1 MKEIDYYLTSSS
13 PFNYLGFKPI
23 QDVATK
29 HGYTLNIRPE
39 NIRGIWAETGAVPPA
54 ERPVIRQRMRLIELE
69 RFALHRGVPLNK
81 EPKFFPV
88 DPTLADQTIISLIE
102 QGENPQPYMAGIFAY
117 VWAHE
122 KNIADEETLFN
133 LLKEH
138 NHNPETTLT
147 LAKSTTIT
155 TIRDTNTQ
163 LAVKAG
169 ALGVPSY
176 VLNGECFWGQDRIS
190 LLDEAIT
197 TERSFING

>member
-23 QDVATK
+23 QDVVAK
-29 HGYTLNIRPE
+29 HGYTLNIRPV

-54 ERPVIRQRMRLIELE
+54 ERPPIRQRMRLIELQ
-69 RFALHRGVPLNK
+69 RFALHRGVPLNLQ
-81 EPKFFPV
+81 PKFFPV
-88 DPTLADQTIISLIE
+88 DPALADQTIIALIE
-102 QGENPQPYMAGIFAY
+102 QGENPQPYMAGIFTS
-117 VWAHE
+117 VWVHE
-122 KNIADEETLFN
+122 RDIADENTLYDLLEEHSHNPKETLNFAK
-133 LLKEH
+133 KE
-138 NHNPETTLT
+138 
-147 LAKSTTIT
+147 AIT
-155 TIRDTNTQ
+155 TIRDKNTQ

-197 TERSFING
+197 TGRSFLNG

>member
-23 QDVATK
+23 QDVAVK
-29 HGYTLNIRPE
+29 HGYTLNIRPV

-54 ERPVIRQRMRLIELE
+54 ERPPIRQRMRLIELE
-69 RFALHRGVPLNK
+69 RFALHRDVPLNLQ
-81 EPKFFPV
+81 PKFFPV
-88 DPTLADQTIISLIE
+88 DPTLADQTIIALIE
-102 QGENPQPYMAGIFAY
+102 QGENPQPYMAGIFAS
-117 VWAHE
+117 VWVHE
-122 KNIADEETLFN
+122 QDIADEITLFT
-133 LLKEH
+133 LLQQH
-138 NHNPETTLT
+138 NHNPEGVLN
-147 LAKSTTIT
+147 LAKSEAIT
-155 TIRDTNTQ
+155 KIRDQNTQ

-197 TERSFING
+197 TGRSFING

>member
-23 QDVATK
+23 QDVAAK
-29 HGYTLNIRPE
+29 HGYTLNIRPV

-54 ERPVIRQRMRLIELE
+54 ERPPIRQRMRLVELE

-88 DPTLADQTIISLIE
+88 DPTLADKTIIALIE
-102 QGENPQPYMAGIFAY
+102 QDKDPQPYMAGIFAS
-117 VWAHE
+117 VWVHE
-122 KNIADEETLFN
+122 KNIADETTLID
-133 LLKEH
+133 LLNEH
-138 NHNPETTLT
+138 NHNPEKTLE
-147 LAKSTTIT
+147 LAKSVEIT
-155 TIRDTNTQ
+155 TIRDENTQ
-163 LAVKAG
+163 LSVKAG

-190 LLDEAIT
+190 LLEEAIT
-197 TERSFING
+197 TRRSFING

>member
-23 QDVATK
+23 QDVVAK
-29 HGYTLNIRPE
+29 HGYNLNIRPV
-39 NIRGIWAETGAVPPA
+39 NIRGIWTETGAVPPA
-54 ERPVIRQRMRLIELE
+54 ERPPIRQRMRLIELE

-88 DPTLADQTIISLIE
+88 DPTLADHTIIALIE
-102 QGENPQPYMAGIFAY
+102 QGENPQPYMAGLFSSIW
-117 VWAHE
+117 VRQ
-122 KNIADEETLFN
+122 KNIADEATLFD
-133 LLKEH
+133 LLKTH
-138 NHNPETTLT
+138 DHNPEATLN
-147 LAKSTTIT
+147 LAKKTAIT
-155 TIRDTNTQ
+155 TIRDKNTQ
-163 LAVKAG
+163 LAIEAG

-197 TERSFING
+197 TGRSFING

>member
-23 QDVATK
+23 QDVAAK
-29 HGYTLNIRPE
+29 HGYTLNIRPV

-54 ERPVIRQRMRLIELE
+54 ERPPLRQRMRLIELE
-69 RFALHRGVPLNK
+69 RFALHRGVPLNLH
-81 EPKFFPV
+81 PKFFPV
-88 DPTLADQTIISLIE
+88 DPALADKTIIALIE
-102 QGENPQPYMAGIFAY
+102 QGENPQPYMAGIFAS
-117 VWAHE
+117 VWVHE
-122 KNIADEETLFN
+122 ENIADEDTLYN

-138 NHNPETTLT
+138 NLNPEATLD
-147 LAKSTTIT
+147 LAKNSTTT
-155 TIRDTNTQ
+155 KTLDENTQ
-163 LAVKAG
+163 LAIKAG

-197 TERSFING
+197 TGRSFING